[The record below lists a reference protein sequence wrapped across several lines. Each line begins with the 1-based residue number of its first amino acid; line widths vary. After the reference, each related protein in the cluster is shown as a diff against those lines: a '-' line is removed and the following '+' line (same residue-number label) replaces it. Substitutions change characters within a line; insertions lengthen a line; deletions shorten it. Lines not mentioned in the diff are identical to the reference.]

1 MATVKLSDVS
11 VKGTCKVV
19 KVTGDKNIK
28 KRLLEM
34 GFIRGTEIH
43 VQKQAPLGDP
53 VELVLKGYHLS
64 LRREE
69 AKDVYVDDL
78 KAVTVGAKVLRV
90 ALCGNPNAGKTCIF
104 NALTGS
110 RQHVGNWAGVTVE
123 KKEGYV
129 NFEEYVVEVVDLP
142 GTYSLTAFSIEELVA
157 RDYIINENPDVII
170 NVIDSTNLDR
180 NLYLTTQLIELGCK
194 AVVALNMTDEAEH
207 KGIMIDRK
215 KLSELLGMPV
225 VNTIGTTG
233 EGIKELLQNAVAIK
247 EAKEP
252 LSRHIHINYGAEVEE
267 EIRKIQTELKKDVLL
282 RKTYS
287 TRWLAVKL
295 LEHDKQVAE
304 GVAEKFE
311 NKEQIMVQ
319 VNASHS
325 HVETILNDESE
336 TILAD
341 ARYGFVKGVLA
352 ETYSHRVIGRVE
364 LSEKIDKVLTN
375 RWLGIPILFG
385 FLWVMFQATFTL
397 GAFPKDLIDKMVAQ
411 FSILVAG
418 AMPAGLLKSL
428 VVDGIISGVG
438 GVVGFLP
445 NILILFFF
453 ISLFEDT
460 GYMARGAFI
469 MDRVMHTMGLHG
481 KSFIPMIMGFGCN
494 TSAMMG
500 TRTLENKTDRLLTIL
515 INPLISCSARLP
527 VYILLAGA
535 FFGKN
540 AGNVIFVVYLT
551 GIVLAILMGQ
561 LFRKTLLKGESA
573 PFVMELPP
581 YRFPSFKSILIHMWE
596 KGSNF
601 LKKMGGI
608 ILAASIVIWFATAFP
623 KVNHVPGQPSVD
635 QIEQSY
641 AGQAGKFLEPVLKPL
656 GFSWKCGVALIT
668 GVAAKEIVV
677 STFGVLYHA
686 EDEVSARSESL
697 RKALRQDMT
706 PLSALSFMLFTLIY
720 IPCASAL
727 ATMYR
732 ELGSAKW
739 TLFGIGYS
747 LTLAWVVSFAVFQGG
762 RLLGF

>member
-1 MATVKLSDVS
+1 MFNRFPLVDK
-11 VKGTCKVV
+11 KVAQ
-19 KVTGDKNIK
+19 DKKTI
-28 KRLLEM
+28 
-34 GFIRGTEIH
+34 I
-43 VQKQAPLGDP
+43 
-53 VELVLKGYHLS
+53 
-64 LRREE
+64 
-69 AKDVYVDDL
+69 
-78 KAVTVGAKVLRV
+78 VG
-90 ALCGNPNAGKTCIF
+90 LCGNPNAGKTCIF

-110 RQHVGNWAGVTVE
+110 HQHVGNYAGVTVE
-123 KKEGYV
+123 QKEGTVHYGGY
-129 NFEEYVVEVVDLP
+129 EIKVVDLP
-142 GTYSLTAFSIEELVA
+142 GTYSLTAYSIEEVVA
-157 RDYIINENPDVII
+157 RDFILREPDVVI
-170 NVIDSTNLDR
+170 NIIDSTNLER
-180 NLYLTTQLIELGCK
+180 NLYLTTQLIELGAR
-194 AVVALNMTDEAEH
+194 AVIALNMNDEAEH
-207 KGIMIDRK
+207 KGIMIDKK
-215 KLSELLGMPV
+215 KLGELLGMPIV
-225 VNTIGTTG
+225 PTVGNRGQG
-233 EGIKELLQNAVAIK
+233 MKELLGEVVAVYENKA
-247 EAKEP
+247 P
-252 LSRHIHINYGAEVEE
+252 LSRHIHVQYGAEVEE
-267 EIRKIQTELKKDVLL
+267 EIQKIQTEIRKDSASVDNL
-282 RKTYS
+282 S
-287 TRWLAVKL
+287 TRWLSVKL
-295 LEHDKQVAE
+295 LERDNEIIKEVIATSANQEAILKQV
-304 GVAEKFE
+304 K
-311 NKEQIMVQ
+311 KSQTHI
-319 VNASHS
+319 
-325 HVETILNDESE
+325 ETILNDESE

-352 ETYSHRVIGRVE
+352 ETYSHRAIDRVE
-364 LSEKIDKVLTN
+364 LSDRIDKVLTN
-375 RWLGIPILFG
+375 RWLGIPILLG
-385 FLWVMFQATFTL
+385 FLWGMFQATFTL
-397 GAFPKDLIDKMVAQ
+397 GAYPKDLIDKVVTQ
-411 FSILVAG
+411 FSVFVSG

-445 NILILFFF
+445 NIMILLLFFF

-460 GYMARGAFI
+460 GCMARAAFI
-469 MDRVMHTMGLHG
+469 MDKVMHPFGLHG

-540 AGNVIFVVYLT
+540 AGNVIFGIYLT

-561 LFRKTLLKGESA
+561 LFRKTLFKGDAA

-581 YRFPSFKSILIHMWE
+581 YRMPSMKSILIHMWE
-596 KGSNF
+596 KGSIF

-623 KVNHVPGQPSVD
+623 KATNAPGQPPVD

-641 AGQAGKFLEPVLKPL
+641 AGQAGKWLEPVLKPL
-656 GFSWKCGVALIT
+656 GFNWKGGVALIT

-686 EDEVSARSESL
+686 EDQAGAESESL
-697 RKALRQDMT
+697 RNALRQDMT
-706 PLSALSFMLFTLIY
+706 PLAALSFMLFTLIY

-747 LTLAWVVSFAVFQGG
+747 LTLAWLMSFVVFQGG

>member
-1 MATVKLSDVS
+1 MVRLGDVA
-11 VKGTCKVV
+11 VKGTCRVV
-19 KVTGDKNIK
+19 KVTGDRNFK

-34 GFIRGTEIH
+34 GFIRGTEIY

-53 VELVLKGYHLS
+53 MELVLKGYHLS
-64 LRREE
+64 LRRDE
-69 AKDVYVDDL
+69 ANEV
-78 KAVTVGAKVLRV
+78 AVEDPGAEATGKKTLRI
-90 ALCGNPNAGKTCIF
+90 ALCGNPNAGKTSIF

-123 KKEGYV
+123 KKEGYL
-129 NFEEYVVEVVDLP
+129 NFGGYAVEVIDLP
-142 GTYSLTAFSIEELVA
+142 GTYSLTAFSLEELVA
-157 RDYIINENPDVII
+157 RDYIINESPDVII

-207 KGIMIDRK
+207 KGITIDRR
-215 KLSELLGMPV
+215 KLSGLLGMPV

-233 EGIKELLQNAVAIK
+233 EGIKDLLQEAVAIK
-247 EAKEP
+247 ESREP

-267 EIRKIQTELKKDVLL
+267 EIGKIQVELKKDVLL
-282 RKTYS
+282 RETYS

-295 LEHDKQVAE
+295 LEHDKQVAGE
-304 GVAEKFE
+304 VAEKFE
-311 NKEQIMVQ
+311 NKEQIMAQ
-319 VNASHS
+319 VNVSHA
-325 HVETILNDESE
+325 HIEGILNEESE

-352 ETYSHRVIGRVE
+352 ETYSHRAIDRVE
-364 LSEKIDKVLTN
+364 LSDRIDRVLTN
-375 RWLGIPILFG
+375 RWLGIPILLG
-385 FLWVMFQATFTL
+385 FLWIMFQATFTV
-397 GAFPKDLIDKMVAQ
+397 GAYPKDLIDKLVAQ
-411 FSILVAG
+411 FTVLVAG
-418 AMPAGLLKSL
+418 ILPAGLLKDL
-428 VVDGIISGVG
+428 MVDGIISGVG

-445 NILILFFF
+445 NIMILFFF
-453 ISLFEDT
+453 IALFEDT

-535 FFGKN
+535 FFGKS
-540 AGNVIFVVYLT
+540 AGNVIFGIYLT

-561 LFRKTLLKGESA
+561 IFRKTLFKGDAA

-581 YRFPSFKSILIHMWE
+581 YRLPGMKSILIHMWE
-596 KGSNF
+596 KGSIF

-608 ILAASIVIWFATAFP
+608 ILAASIIIWFATAFP
-623 KVNHVPGQPSVD
+623 RVINVPGQPQVD
-635 QIEQSY
+635 QIEHSY
-641 AGQAGKFLEPVLKPL
+641 AGQAGKLLEPVLTPL
-656 GFSWKCGVALIT
+656 GFSWKGGVALIT
-668 GVAAKEIVV
+668 GIAAKEIVV

-686 EDEVSARSESL
+686 DNGAGADSAGL
-697 RKALRQDMT
+697 RNALKQDMT
-706 PLSALSFMLFTLIY
+706 PLAALSFMVFTLIY
-720 IPCASAL
+720 IPCGSAL

-732 ELGSAKW
+732 ELGSARW

-747 LTLAWVVSFAVFQGG
+747 LTLAWLVAFAVYQGG
-762 RLLGF
+762 RLIGF

>member
-1 MATVKLSDVS
+1 MGVVRLGDVA

-53 VELVLKGYHLS
+53 MELVLKGYHLS
-64 LRREE
+64 LRRDE
-69 AKDVYVDDL
+69 ANDVYVEDPQAASAE
-78 KAVTVGAKVLRV
+78 KKTLRI
-90 ALCGNPNAGKTCIF
+90 ALCGNPNAGKTSIF

-123 KKEGYV
+123 KKEGYL
-129 NFEEYVVEVVDLP
+129 NFGEYAVEVVDLP
-142 GTYSLTAFSIEELVA
+142 GTYSLTAFSMEELVA
-157 RDYIINENPDVII
+157 RDYIINENPDVIV

-180 NLYLTTQLIELGCK
+180 NLYLTTQLIELGCR

-207 KGIMIDRK
+207 KGISIDRK

-225 VNTIGTTG
+225 INTIGTTG
-233 EGIKELLQNAVAIK
+233 EGIKELLGEAVAIK
-247 EAKEP
+247 ESKEP

-267 EIRKIQTELKKDVLL
+267 EIRKIQVELKKDILL
-282 RKTYS
+282 RETYS

-304 GVAEKFE
+304 GVADKFE
-311 NKEQIMVQ
+311 NKEAIMAQ
-319 VNASHS
+319 VNASHA
-325 HVETILNDESE
+325 HIENILNDESE

-341 ARYGFVKGVLA
+341 ARYGFVKGLLG
-352 ETYSHRVIGRVE
+352 ETYSHRTMDRVE
-364 LSEKIDKVLTN
+364 LSDRIDKILTN
-375 RWLGIPILFG
+375 RWLGIPILLA

-397 GAFPKDLIDKMVAQ
+397 GAYPKDLIDQAVAQ
-411 FSILVAG
+411 FSVFVAG
-418 AMPAGLLKSL
+418 VLPAGMLKSL

-445 NILILFFF
+445 NIMILFLF

-494 TSAMMG
+494 TSAIMG

-540 AGNVIFVVYLT
+540 AGTVIFGIYLT

-561 LFRKTLLKGESA
+561 LFRKTLFKGDAA

-581 YRFPSFKSILIHMWE
+581 YRMPSLKSILIHMWE
-596 KGSNF
+596 KGSIF

-623 KVNHVPGQPSVD
+623 KVNNVPGKPPVD

-641 AGQAGKFLEPVLKPL
+641 AGQAGKLLEPVLKPL
-656 GFSWKCGVALIT
+656 GFTWKGGVALIT

-686 EDEVSARSESL
+686 EDQAGAENEGL
-697 RKALRQDMT
+697 RNALRQDMT
-706 PLSALSFMLFTLIY
+706 PLAALSFMLFTLIY

-739 TLFGIGYS
+739 TLFGVGYS
-747 LTLAWVVSFAVFQGG
+747 LTLAWVVSFVVFQGG
-762 RLLGF
+762 KFLGF